1 MSVSVPQVE
10 GGLRDVAG
18 RLLAGL
24 RRLRATVDFGGT
36 PRGFLLLGVVFVVS
50 LSYPVA
56 SFLGRARGLSPD
68 AFADPAL
75 LSAAR
80 YSLVTAPVATLVAT
94 AFGVPLA
101 YLLARASFPGKL
113 AVEALVALPL
123 VVPPVVA
130 GVMLLTGIGHGSA
143 VGALAAA
150 VGLPLTDSA
159 VGIVLAQTFVAA
171 PFLIVTAR
179 AGFAGVD
186 ERLEEASRTLGR
198 GRWGTF
204 RRVTFPLARG
214 HVLAGVVLTFAR
226 AVGEF
231 GATMLTA
238 YTPHTLPTQIWVT
251 FLSRGVEA
259 TVPLV
264 VLLLL
269 IGGTVVVA
277 VQASGRGLWQ

>member
-1 MSVSVPQVE
+1 VSVSGPE
-10 GGLRDVAG
+10 FPRLRTAG
-18 RLLAGL
+18 T
-24 RRLRATVDFGGT
+24 RLRALCARARTAVAFGET
-36 PRGFLLLGVVFVVS
+36 PRSFLLLAVVFVVS

-56 SFLGRARGLSPD
+56 AFLARAGGLSAG
-68 AFADPAL
+68 AFADPVL

-80 YSLVTAPVATLVAT
+80 YSLATAPVATLLASG
-94 AFGVPLA
+94 FGVPLA
-101 YLLARASFPGKL
+101 YVLARASFPGKL

-130 GVMLLTGIGHGSA
+130 GVMLVTGVGHGST
-143 VGALAAA
+143 VGTLASAA
-150 VGLPLTDSA
+150 GLPLTDSYL
-159 VGIVLAQTFVAA
+159 GIVLAQTFVAG

-198 GRWGTF
+198 GRWATF
-204 RRVTFPLARG
+204 RRVTLPLARG
-214 HVLAGVVLTFAR
+214 HVLAGIALTFAR

-238 YTPHTLPTQIWVT
+238 YTPHTLPTQIWVA
-251 FLSRGVEA
+251 FLSRGVTA
-259 TVPLV
+259 TIPFV
-264 VLLLL
+264 VLLLV
-269 IGGTVVVA
+269 IGGAVVVA

>member
-1 MSVSVPQVE
+1 MRAVGGRVRALCEWIRSSVTLGE
-10 GGLRDVAG
+10 
-18 RLLAGL
+18 
-24 RRLRATVDFGGT
+24 T
-36 PRGFLLLGVVFVVS
+36 PRPFLLLAVVFVVS
-50 LSYPVA
+50 LSYPLVA
-56 SFLGRARGLSPD
+56 FLGRAGGLSAE
-68 AFADPAL
+68 AFTDPAL
-75 LSAAR
+75 VSAAQ
-80 YSLVTAPVATLVAT
+80 YSLATAPAATLLAT

-101 YLLARASFPGKL
+101 YVLARASFPGKL

-130 GVMLLTGIGHGSA
+130 GVMLLTGVGHGSV
-143 VGALAAA
+143 VGSLASA
-150 VGLPLTDSA
+150 VGLPLTDSYL
-159 VGIVLAQTFVAA
+159 GIVLAQTFVAG
-171 PFLIVTAR
+171 PFLVVTAR

-204 RRVTFPLARG
+204 RRVSLPLARG
-214 HVLAGVVLTFAR
+214 HVLAGIVLTFAR

-238 YTPHTLPTQIWVT
+238 YTPHTLPTQIWVA
-251 FLSRGVEA
+251 FLSRGVTA

-264 VLLLL
+264 VLLLV
-269 IGGTVVVA
+269 IGGSVVVA

>member
-1 MSVSVPQVE
+1 MSASVPDLV
-10 GGLRDVAG
+10 GLRAAG
-18 RLLAGL
+18 TRVRGVCA
-24 RRLRATVDFGGT
+24 RLRGVVSLGET
-36 PRGFLLLGVVFVVS
+36 PRVFLLLAVVFVAS
-50 LSYPVA
+50 LSYPLVA
-56 SFLGRARGLSPD
+56 FLTRAGGVSAG
-68 AFADPAL
+68 AFADPTVV
-75 LSAAR
+75 SAAR
-80 YSLVTAPVATLVAT
+80 YSLATAPVATLLAT
-94 AFGVPLA
+94 AFGLPLA
-101 YLLARASFPGKL
+101 YVLARTSFPGKL

-130 GVMLLTGIGHGSA
+130 GVMLLTGVGHGSV
-143 VGALAAA
+143 VGSLAAA
-150 VGLPLTDSA
+150 VGLPLTDSYF
-159 VGIVLAQTFVAA
+159 GIVLAQTFVAG
-171 PFLIVTAR
+171 PFLVVVAR

-198 GRWGTF
+198 GRWSTF

-238 YTPHTLPTQIWVT
+238 YTPHTLPTQIWVA
-251 FLSRGVEA
+251 FLSRGVAA

-264 VLLLL
+264 VLLLV
-269 IGGTVVVA
+269 IGGSVVIA

>member
-1 MSVSVPQVE
+1 VVSLGE
-10 GGLRDVAG
+10 
-18 RLLAGL
+18 
-24 RRLRATVDFGGT
+24 T
-36 PRGFLLLGVVFVVS
+36 PRPFLLLAVLAVAS
-50 LSYPVA
+50 LSYPLA
-56 SFLGRARGLSPD
+56 AFLTRAGGLSPG
-68 AFADPAL
+68 AFTDPAL
-75 LSAAR
+75 VSAAR
-80 YSLVTAPVATLVAT
+80 YSLATAPVATLLAT
-94 AFGVPLA
+94 VVGVPLA
-101 YLLARASFPGKL
+101 YVLARASFPGKL

-130 GVMLLTGIGHGSA
+130 GVMLLTGVGHGTTVGTLASA
-143 VGALAAA
+143 VGLR
-150 VGLPLTDSA
+150 LTDSYL
-159 VGIVLAQTFVAA
+159 GIVLAQAFVAG
-171 PFLIVTAR
+171 PFLVVVAR

-186 ERLEEASRTLGR
+186 VKLEEASRTLGR

-238 YTPHTLPTQIWVT
+238 YTPHTLPTQIWVA
-251 FLSRGVEA
+251 FLSRGVAA

-264 VLLLL
+264 VVLLV
-269 IGGTVVVA
+269 IGGCVVVA

>member
-1 MSVSVPQVE
+1 VSVSVP
-10 GGLRDVAG
+10 GLRGLSGAGERLRGLAG
-18 RLLAGL
+18 RARGALSLGE
-24 RRLRATVDFGGT
+24 T
-36 PRGFLLLGVVFVVS
+36 PRPFLLLAVLAVVS
-50 LSYPVA
+50 LSYPLVT
-56 SFLGRARGLSPD
+56 FLTRAGGLSPG
-68 AFADPAL
+68 AFTDPAL
-75 LSAAR
+75 VSAAR
-80 YSLVTAPVATLVAT
+80 YSLATAPVATLLAT
-94 AFGVPLA
+94 VVGVPLA
-101 YLLARASFPGKL
+101 YVLARASFPGKL

-130 GVMLLTGIGHGSA
+130 GVMLLTGVGHGST
-143 VGALAAA
+143 VGTLAAA
-150 VGLPLTDSA
+150 VGLRLTDSYL
-159 VGIVLAQTFVAA
+159 GIVLAQAFVAG
-171 PFLIVTAR
+171 PFLVVVAR

-186 ERLEEASRTLGR
+186 VKLEEASRTLGR

-238 YTPHTLPTQIWVT
+238 YTPHTLPTQIWVA
-251 FLSRGVEA
+251 FLSRGVAA

-264 VLLLL
+264 VVLLV
-269 IGGTVVVA
+269 IGGCVVVA

>member
-1 MSVSVPQVE
+1 VSGSLSKVRGV
-10 GGLRDVAG
+10 RSAG
-18 RLLAGL
+18 D
-24 RRLRATVDFGGT
+24 RLRSVWGRARRSVALKET
-36 PRGFLLLGVVFVVS
+36 PRPFLFLAVAFVAS
-50 LSYPVA
+50 LSYPVVAFLTRA
-56 SFLGRARGLSPD
+56 SGLSAG

-75 LSAAR
+75 VSAAR
-80 YSLVTAPVATLVAT
+80 YSLATAPAATLLAT
-94 AFGVPLA
+94 VFGVPLA
-101 YLLARASFPGKL
+101 YVLARASFPGKL

-130 GVMLLTGIGHGSA
+130 GVMLLTGVGHGSA
-143 VGALAAA
+143 VGALASA
-150 VGLPLTDSA
+150 VGIPLTDSYL
-159 VGIVLAQTFVAA
+159 GIVLAQTFVAG

-186 ERLEEASRTLGR
+186 EKLEEASRTLGR

-204 RRVTFPLARG
+204 RSVTLPLARG

-238 YTPHTLPTQIWVT
+238 YTPHTLPTRIWVV

-264 VLLLL
+264 VLLLV
-269 IGGTVVVA
+269 IGGSVVIA

>member
-1 MSVSVPQVE
+1 VSVSVPDLV
-10 GGLRDVAG
+10 GLRAAG
-18 RLLAGL
+18 T
-24 RRLRATVDFGGT
+24 RLRAVWARLRRVVSLGET
-36 PRGFLLLGVVFVVS
+36 PRVFLLLAVVFVVS
-50 LSYPVA
+50 LSYPLVA
-56 SFLGRARGLSPD
+56 FLTRAGGLSPG
-68 AFADPAL
+68 AFTDPTVV
-75 LSAAR
+75 SAAQ
-80 YSLVTAPVATLVAT
+80 YSLATAPVATLLAT

-101 YLLARASFPGKL
+101 YVLARASFPGKL

-130 GVMLLTGIGHGSA
+130 GVMLLTGVGHGSV
-143 VGALAAA
+143 VGALASA
-150 VGLPLTDSA
+150 VGIPLTDSYL
-159 VGIVLAQTFVAA
+159 GIVLAQTFVAG
-171 PFLIVTAR
+171 PFLVVTAR

-238 YTPHTLPTQIWVT
+238 YTPHTLPTQIWVA
-251 FLSRGVEA
+251 FLSRGVAA

-264 VLLLL
+264 VLLLV
-269 IGGTVVVA
+269 IGGSVVVA